1 MKIIVEKQDANAIRF
16 QKSKQYPVLKEFN
29 SSNILGFAKV
39 TLEDGI
45 MYAELDLEQNIKG
58 YPAVGYITSG
68 FFKKLAA
75 IGISDTKNLDESIEL
90 LDYTIQLD
98 GKPKNISTK

>member
-1 MKIIVEKQDANAIRF
+1 MKIIVEKQDANAIKF

-39 TLEDGI
+39 TLEDGV
-45 MYAELDLEQNIKG
+45 MYADIELRQNAKG
-58 YPAVGYITSG
+58 YPAIGYVTG
-68 FFKKLAA
+68 GKFKKLFA

-90 LDYTIQLD
+90 IDYTVQLE
-98 GKPKNISTK
+98 GKPSNLKTK